1 MEKYNKLEQLGNGAY
16 GVVYK
21 ALELRTGEYVAI
33 KKLKKKYTNWDECV
47 NLREVKSLNN
57 LSHKN
62 IVKLKELIKT
72 DDAVSIVFEYMNKN
86 LYEEMQNRIKR
97 FHEDEI
103 RNMIYQTLE
112 GLAYMH
118 KYGFFHRDLKPEN
131 LLIKDSVIK
140 IADFGLAREIRS
152 LPPYT
157 DYVSTRWY
165 RAPECVLRSTNY
177 NSPIDI
183 WAVGVIMVELYNNK
197 PLFPGTND
205 KDMLF
210 KMSTV
215 LGSPLYWAEGLQMV
229 KKLDFKFPLSYNNS
243 LKQVV
248 QDASDPAI
256 DIIGQMLK
264 WDPNQRTT
272 AQNLLQHPYFF
283 KITKGT
289 ALNSVPTNKYY
300 DNIVFTENSISKDF
314 TPDLSK
320 SKYYSNTQ
328 SSRI

>member
-16 GVVYK
+16 GIVNK
-21 ALELRTGEYVAI
+21 AIEIRTGEIVAI
-33 KKLKKKYTNWDECV
+33 KKLKKKYYNWEECK
-47 NLREVKSLNN
+47 NLKEVKALTNLN
-57 LSHKN
+57 HKN

-72 DDAVSIVFEYMNKN
+72 DDAVSLVFEYMNKN
-86 LYEEMQNRIKR
+86 LYEEMQNRTKK

-103 RNMIYQTLE
+103 RTIIYQTLE

-131 LLIKDSVIK
+131 LLIKDNVIK
-140 IADFGLAREIRS
+140 IADLGLAREIRS

-183 WAVGVIMVELYNNK
+183 WALGVIMIELYNNK
-197 PLFPGTND
+197 PIFPGLND

-215 LGSPLYWAEGLQMV
+215 LGSPTYWYEGQQLV
-229 KKLDFKFPLSYNNS
+229 KKIDFKFPVSYNNS
-243 LKQVV
+243 LRQVI

-256 DIIGQMLK
+256 DLISQMLK
-264 WDPNQRTT
+264 WDPNQRAT
-272 AQNLLQHPYFF
+272 AQNLLQHPFF
-283 KITKGT
+283 YKITKSMP
-289 ALNSVPTNKYY
+289 LNSNKYY
-300 DNIVFTENSISKDF
+300 DNIVLNESSKDL

-320 SKYYSNTQ
+320 S
-328 SSRI
+328 I